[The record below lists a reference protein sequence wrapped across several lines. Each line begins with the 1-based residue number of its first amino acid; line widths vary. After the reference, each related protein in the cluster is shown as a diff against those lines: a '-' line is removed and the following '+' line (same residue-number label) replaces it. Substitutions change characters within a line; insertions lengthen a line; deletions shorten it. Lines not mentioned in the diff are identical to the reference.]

1 MKIIIVGAGEVGFNI
16 AQRLSEENHDVVVI
30 DKDQNKI
37 NHIQTVIDVQ
47 AIVGSGTSP
56 SILTEAGIRE
66 TDIIVAATD
75 SDEANLIACFY
86 AQYLTDYITKIAR
99 VRNPDYM
106 EHTEIFKQ
114 DFLNID
120 LIINP
125 QSEMVNSMLKLME
138 VPEASEVIDFVDGR
152 IKLIGITIKEDSH
165 LVGRKLSSFQDF
177 EHALLVGV
185 IVRGEEVIIPSG
197 QDTIQS
203 KDLLYCVTHRDE
215 ISTLFGLLNV
225 REGGG
230 LHRIVIVGGGTTGL
244 ALAMS
249 LDKTNINTKIIE
261 KDSQRCLELAEK
273 LAKVIV
279 LNGDGTDR
287 DFLTEENIADVDV
300 MVVITG
306 DEENNVLISLLG
318 KALGAKKTVTRIGKL
333 SYIPL
338 VSAIGIDTVV
348 SPRLSAIRAILQFI
362 RKGKV
367 VCVAPLKA
375 EAAEAI
381 EFEALETS
389 DIVNTPLSKVK
400 FPKEAI
406 VGAIVRGEEIIIP
419 RGHNMIKPHDHLIIF
434 ALKGAIPKLEK
445 LFTVKL
451 EYF

>member
-30 DKDQNKI
+30 DKDQSKI

-56 SILTEAGIRE
+56 SVLTEAGIRE

-75 SDEANLIACFY
+75 SDEANLIACLY

-125 QSEMVNSMLKLME
+125 QSEMVNSMLKLIE
-138 VPEASEVIDFVDGR
+138 VPEASVVIDFVDGR
-152 IKLIGITIKEDSH
+152 IKLIGITIKEDSP

-177 EHALLVGV
+177 EHALLIGV

-197 QDTIQS
+197 QDTIQP
-203 KDLLYCVTHRDE
+203 KDLVYCVTRRDE

-225 REGGG
+225 REEG

-261 KDSQRCLELAEK
+261 KDSERCLELAEK
-273 LAKVIV
+273 LEKVVV

-306 DEENNVLISLLG
+306 DEGNNVLISLLG
-318 KALGAKKTVTRIGKL
+318 KALGAKKTVTRIEKL

-375 EAAEAI
+375 EVAEVI

-389 DIVNTPLSKVK
+389 DIVNTPLAEVK

>member
-1 MKIIIVGAGEVGFNI
+1 MKIIIIGAGEVGFNI

-30 DKDQNKI
+30 EKDPNKI
-37 NHIQTVIDVQ
+37 RHIQNVIDVQ
-47 AIVGSGTSP
+47 AILGSGTNAST
-56 SILTEAGIRE
+56 LGEAGIKE
-66 TDIIVAATD
+66 SDIIVAATD
-75 SDEANLIACFY
+75 SDEVNLIACFY

-106 EHTEIFKQ
+106 EHREIFNQ

-120 LIINP
+120 LLINP
-125 QSEMVNSMLKLME
+125 ESEMVASMLRLTE
-138 VPEASEVIDFVDGR
+138 VPVASEVIDFVDGR
-152 IKLIGITIKEDSH
+152 IKLIGITIKDDSP
-165 LVGRKLSSFQDF
+165 LVGRKLSSFTDL
-177 EHALLVGV
+177 EHIILIGV
-185 IVRGEEVIIPSG
+185 IVRGEEVIIPKG
-197 QDTIQS
+197 QDTIQAN
-203 KDLLYCVTHRDE
+203 DLIYCVTRRE
-215 ISTLFGLLNV
+215 EVPNIFRLLNL
-225 REGGG
+225 REEG
-230 LHRIVIVGGGTTGL
+230 LSRIMIVGGGETGL
-244 ALAMS
+244 ALATS
-249 LDKTNINTKIIE
+249 LDTTTINTKIIE
-261 KDSQRCLELAEK
+261 RDGQRCLELAEK
-273 LAKVIV
+273 LENVVV

-287 DFLTEENIADVDV
+287 ELLMEENVADVDI
-300 MVVITG
+300 MVAVTG

-348 SPRLSAIRAILQFI
+348 SPRLSVIRAILQYI

-367 VCVAPLKA
+367 ICVAPLKG
-375 EAAEAI
+375 EGAEAI

-406 VGAIVRGEEIIIP
+406 VGAIVRGEEVIIP
-419 RGHNMIKPHDHLIIF
+419 RGHNVIKPHDHLIIF

>member
-1 MKIIIVGAGEVGFNI
+1 MKIIIIGAGEVGSNI
-16 AQRLSEENHDVVVI
+16 AQRLSEEDHDVVVI
-30 DKDQNKI
+30 EKDPHKI
-37 NHIQTVIDVQ
+37 THIQNVIDVQ
-47 AIVGSGTSP
+47 AILGSGTNP
-56 SILTEAGIRE
+56 SILNEAGIKE
-66 TDIIVAATD
+66 SDIIVAATD
-75 SDEANLIACFY
+75 SDEVNLIACFY
-86 AQYLTDYITKIAR
+86 AQYLTDYITTIAR

-106 EHTEIFKQ
+106 EHREIFDQ

-125 QSEMVNSMLKLME
+125 ESEMVASMLRLTE
-138 VPEASEVIDFVDGR
+138 VPVASEVIDFVDGR
-152 IKLIGITIKEDSH
+152 IKLIGITIRDDSP
-165 LVGRKLSSFQDF
+165 LVGRRLSSFTDL
-177 EHALLVGV
+177 EHIILVGV
-185 IVRGEEVIIPSG
+185 IVRGEEVIIPKG
-197 QDTIQS
+197 QDTIQAN
-203 KDLLYCVTHRDE
+203 DLIYFVTRREE
-215 ISTLFGLLNV
+215 ISSIFRLLNF
-225 REGGG
+225 REGR
-230 LHRIVIVGGGTTGL
+230 LSRVIIIGGGETGL
-244 ALAMS
+244 ALATS
-249 LDKTNINTKIIE
+249 LDTTAINTKIIE
-261 KDSQRCLELAEK
+261 KDGQRCLELAEK
-273 LAKVIV
+273 LENVVV

-287 DFLTEENIADVDV
+287 EFLMEENVADVDI

-348 SPRLSAIRAILQFI
+348 SPRLSAIRVILQYI

-367 VCVAPLKA
+367 ICVAPLKGEGA
-375 EAAEAI
+375 EVI

-389 DIVNTPLSKVK
+389 DIVNTPLSKVR
-400 FPKEAI
+400 FPKKAL
-406 VGAIVRGEEIIIP
+406 VGAIVRGEEVIIP

>member
-30 DKDQNKI
+30 DKDHNKI

-56 SILTEAGIRE
+56 SVLTDAGIRE

-99 VRNPDYM
+99 VRNPDYT

-125 QSEMVNSMLKLME
+125 QSEMVNSMLRLIE

-152 IKLIGITIKEDSH
+152 IKLIGITIKEDSP

-197 QDTIQS
+197 QDTIQP

-225 REGGG
+225 REAG

-249 LDKTNINTKIIE
+249 LDKMNINTKIIE

-273 LAKVIV
+273 LEKVVV

-287 DFLTEENIADVDV
+287 DFLTEENITDVDV

-375 EAAEAI
+375 EVAEVI

-389 DIVNTPLSKVK
+389 DIVNTPLSEVK

-434 ALKGAIPKLEK
+434 ALKGAIQKLEK

>member
-16 AQRLSEENHDVVVI
+16 AQRLSEENHDVVVV
-30 DKDQNKI
+30 DKDYNKI
-37 NHIQTVIDVQ
+37 NHIQSVIDVQ

-56 SILTEAGIRE
+56 SVLTEAGIRE
-66 TDIIVAATD
+66 SDIIVAATD

-86 AQYLTDYITKIAR
+86 AQHLTDYITKIAR

-106 EHTEIFKQ
+106 EHGDFFKRE
-114 DFLNID
+114 FLNID

-125 QSEMVNSMLKLME
+125 QSEMVNSMLRLME
-138 VPEASEVIDFVDGR
+138 IPEASEVIDFVNGKV
-152 IKLIGITIKEDSH
+152 KLIGVTIKEDSP
-165 LVGRKLSSFQDF
+165 LVGRKLSSFQNI
-177 EHALLVGV
+177 EEVLLVGV
-185 IVRGEEVIIPSG
+185 IVRGEEVIIPGG
-197 QDTIQS
+197 QDTIQPN
-203 KDLLYCVTHRDE
+203 DLLYCVTRPEE
-215 ISTLFGLLNV
+215 ISTIFRLLNV
-225 REGGG
+225 RETG
-230 LHRIVIVGGGTTGL
+230 LGRVAIVGGGTTGL
-244 ALAMS
+244 ALATS
-249 LDKTNINTKIIE
+249 LDKRNINTKIIE
-261 KDSQRCLELAEK
+261 RDSQRCLELAEK
-273 LAKVIV
+273 LEKVVV

-287 DFLTEENIADVDV
+287 EFLIEENVADVDI
-300 MVVITG
+300 MVVMTG
-306 DEENNVLISLLG
+306 DEETNVLISLLG

-348 SPRLSAIRAILQFI
+348 SQRLSAIRAILQYI

-375 EAAEAI
+375 EVAEVI

>member
-1 MKIIIVGAGEVGFNI
+1 MKVIIIGAGEVGFNI
-16 AQRLSEENHDVVVI
+16 AQRLSVENHDVVVI
-30 DKDQNKI
+30 ETDPNKI
-37 NHIQTVIDVQ
+37 RQIQNVIDVQ
-47 AIVGSGTSP
+47 AILGSGTSP
-56 SILTEAGIRE
+56 SVLHEAGIKE
-66 TDIIVAATD
+66 SDIIVAATD

-86 AQYLTDYITKIAR
+86 AQHLTDYITKIAR
-99 VRNPDYM
+99 IKNPDYM
-106 EHTEIFKQ
+106 KHREIFRQ

-125 QSEMVNSMLKLME
+125 KSEMVASMLRLME
-138 VPEASEVIDFVDGR
+138 VPWASEVIDFVDGR
-152 IKLIGITIKEDSH
+152 IKLIGITIKDNSP
-165 LVGRKLSSFQDF
+165 LVGQRLSSFNDY
-177 EHALLVGV
+177 EHRILVGV
-185 IVRGEEVIIPSG
+185 IVRGDQVIIPSG
-197 QDTIQS
+197 QDTIQPN
-203 KDLLYCVTHRDE
+203 DLVYYVTQRE
-215 ISTLFGLLNV
+215 QIPNVFRLLSL
-225 REGGG
+225 REEE
-230 LHRIVIVGGGTTGL
+230 LSRVIIVGGGETGL
-244 ALAMS
+244 ALATS
-249 LDKTNINTKIIE
+249 LDSTNINTKIIE

-273 LAKVIV
+273 LEKVVV

-287 DFLTEENIADVDV
+287 EFLMEENVADVDIMAV
-300 MVVITG
+300 MTG

-318 KALGAKKTVTRIGKL
+318 KALGAKKTVTKIGKL

-348 SPRLSAIRAILQFI
+348 SPRLSAIRTILQYI

-367 VCVAPLKA
+367 ICVAPLKG
-375 EAAEAI
+375 EGAEAI

-389 DIVNTPLSKVK
+389 DIVNIPLSRVK
-400 FPKEAI
+400 FPKGAI

>member
-56 SILTEAGIRE
+56 SVLTEAGIRE

-99 VRNPDYM
+99 VKNPDYM

-152 IKLIGITIKEDSH
+152 IKLIGITIREDSP
-165 LVGRKLSSFQDF
+165 LVGRKLSSFQDL

-197 QDTIQS
+197 QDTIQP
-203 KDLLYCVTHRDE
+203 KDLVYCVTHRDE
-215 ISTLFGLLNV
+215 ISTLFGLLNL
-225 REGGG
+225 REGE

-249 LDKTNINTKIIE
+249 VDKTNINTKIIE

-273 LAKVIV
+273 LEKVVV

-287 DFLTEENIADVDV
+287 EFLTEENITDVDV

-375 EAAEAI
+375 EVAEAI

-389 DIVNTPLSKVK
+389 DIVNMPLSKVK

-406 VGAIVRGEEIIIP
+406 VGAIVRGEKVIIP

-434 ALKGAIPKLEK
+434 ALKSAIPKLEK

>member
-1 MKIIIVGAGEVGFNI
+1 MKVIIIGAGEVGFNI

-30 DKDQNKI
+30 DTDPNKI
-37 NHIQTVIDVQ
+37 RQIQNVMDVQ
-47 AIVGSGTSP
+47 AILGSGTSP
-56 SILTEAGIRE
+56 SVLQEAGIKE
-66 TDIIVAATD
+66 GNILVAATN

-86 AQYLTDYITKIAR
+86 AQHLTDYITKIAR
-99 VRNPDYM
+99 IKNPDYM
-106 EHTEIFKQ
+106 KHREIFNQ

-125 QSEMVNSMLKLME
+125 KSEMVASMLKLME
-138 VPEASEVIDFVDGR
+138 VPWASEVIDFVDGR
-152 IKLIGITIKEDSH
+152 VKLIGITIKDNSPV
-165 LVGRKLSSFQDF
+165 VGRRLSSFNDYG
-177 EHALLVGV
+177 HAVLVGA
-185 IVRGEEVIIPSG
+185 IVRGEKLIIPSG
-197 QDTIQS
+197 QDTIQPN
-203 KDLLYCVTHRDE
+203 DLIYCVAHREE
-215 ISTLFGLLNV
+215 IIHIFRLLGLK
-225 REGGG
+225 EEG
-230 LHRIVIVGGGTTGL
+230 LHRVIIIGGGETGL
-244 ALAMS
+244 ALAKS
-249 LDKTNINTKIIE
+249 LETTNINTKIIE
-261 KDSQRCLELAEK
+261 KDGQRCLELAKSLEK
-273 LAKVIV
+273 VVV

-287 DFLTEENIADVDV
+287 EFLMEENVADVDI

-318 KALGAKKTVTRIGKL
+318 KALGAKKTVTRIAKL

-348 SPRLSAIRAILQFI
+348 SPRLSAIRTILQYI

-367 VCVAPLKA
+367 ICEAPLKG
-375 EAAEAI
+375 EAAEVI

-389 DIVNTPLSKVK
+389 DIVNIPLSKVK

-445 LFTVKL
+445 FFTVKL